1 METPAISPAAV
12 VTTPAPNPHIFSRQL
27 IGLVLWVGVIS
38 SIGGPYLFTA
48 CLTVATLT
56 FLDAWKS
63 GIYKRSDT
71 RGLLNI
77 SPMTW
82 GIAMA
87 FIFVVA
93 FPVYLLHRKELR
105 TIQATNGFYWALVA
119 VGTVSI
125 ISFVGGLVL
134 WM

>member
-1 METPAISPAAV
+1 METSATSPTAV
-12 VTTPAPNPHIFSRQL
+12 VTTPAPNPHVFSRQL
-27 IGLVLWVGVIS
+27 IGLVLWVGLVS
-38 SIGGPYLFTA
+38 SLGGMYVFTVSMA
-48 CLTVATLT
+48 LATLT

-63 GIYKRSDT
+63 GVYKRSDT

-93 FPVYLLHRKELR
+93 FPVYLLHRSELR
-105 TIQATNGFYWALVA
+105 TIRATNGFYYALVT
-119 VGTVSI
+119 VGAALI
-125 ISFVGGLVL
+125 IAFVGNLIL
-134 WM
+134 WL